1 MRGKWE
7 EEKMKQETL
16 NVNGMSCQHCVN
28 NVTRG
33 LTSISGVEKVEV
45 SLANKTVVVNYNEE
59 LVELNQIKEKIERLG
74 YSVK

>member
-1 MRGKWE
+1 
-7 EEKMKQETL
+7 MKQEIL

-28 NVTRG
+28 NVTRS

-45 SLANKTVVVNYNEE
+45 SLTNKTVAVSYNDE
-59 LVELNQIKEKIERLG
+59 LVELTQIIEKIERLG

>member
-1 MRGKWE
+1 
-7 EEKMKQETL
+7 MKQELL

-45 SLANKTVVVNYNEE
+45 SLVAKTVAVSYNDQ
-59 LVELNQIKEKIERLG
+59 LVKLDQIKAKIESLG